1 VKDAAIQK
9 NNGENVMTQRPRA
22 GADVAAHRGGLRNLQ
37 RAGELMLRRLKTI
50 CRRSTP
56 MRTAS
61 GDLIVALTGLLSLSA
76 CDDMNAVGFTLPR
89 GDEAA
94 GERTFVEMACNDC
107 HSVVG
112 RDELRADATPYM
124 DVALGGPTE
133 RIRTYG
139 QLVTAIINPSHRIA
153 EGYQGEPFVVDGVSQ
168 MQNYNDALTV
178 TQLINLVTF
187 LEAQYELVPLSGTE
201 YVPYEYP

>member
-1 VKDAAIQK
+1 MLMRRVS
-9 NNGENVMTQRPRA
+9 
-22 GADVAAHRGGLRNLQ
+22 GA
-37 RAGELMLRRLKTI
+37 
-50 CRRSTP
+50 
-56 MRTAS
+56 
-61 GDLIVALTGLLSLSA
+61 LIVTLTGLLSLSA

-89 GDEAA
+89 GDEQA
-94 GERTFVEMACNDC
+94 GERTFVAMACNDC

-124 DVALGGPTE
+124 NVALGGPTP

-139 QLVTAIINPSHRIA
+139 QLVTAVINPSHRIA
-153 EGYQGEPFVVDGVSQ
+153 EGYEGEPFVVDGISQ

-178 TQLINLVTF
+178 TQLVDLVTF
-187 LEAQYELVPLSGTE
+187 LEALYELTPVSGTE